1 MIPRSQR
8 RLHNL
13 NAVVTGASS
22 GIGQSIALTLAEEGA
37 NVALVARRL
46 GLLRKIAAKCSGSES
61 KAVCYP
67 VDLLN
72 EKEIRALKKKVIGD
86 FGGVDILV
94 HSAGVIVLCR
104 VARASPRDFDWQYQC
119 NVRAPFVLTQVFLPS
134 VIARKGQIVFINSTA
149 GLQGSGGIS
158 QYAATKHAL
167 KAFADSLRQ
176 ETNSQGVRVLSVY
189 LGRTAT
195 PMQLKVHRL
204 ERRDYHPERL
214 IQPNHV
220 ARIVVDALAM
230 GREAEITDLCL
241 RPMQKPG
248 ETALDDRKK

>member
-1 MIPRSQR
+1 MIPWSQR

-22 GIGQSIALTLAEEGA
+22 GIGQSIALMLAEEGA

-46 GLLRKIAAKCSGSES
+46 GLLRKIAAKCTESES

-72 EKEIRALKKKVIGD
+72 EKQIRALKKKVISD

-94 HSAGVIVLCR
+94 HSAGVIVLCE
-104 VARASPRDFDWQYQC
+104 VVRALPRDFDRQYYC

-134 VIARKGQIVFINSTA
+134 VVARKGQIVFINSTA

-167 KAFADSLRQ
+167 KGFADSLRQ
-176 ETNSQGVRVLSVY
+176 EINSEGVRVLSVY

-204 ERRDYHPERL
+204 EGKDYHPEPL
-214 IQPNHV
+214 IQPNQV

-230 GREAEITDLCL
+230 GREAEVTDLYL

-248 ETALDDRKK
+248 KAAPDDREK